1 MVIIELRRDVK
12 TLLDGVDCGADPSL
26 TGVFDP
32 ARDTTDVSVS
42 QHNGVGCRDYYK
54 IAI

>member
-1 MVIIELRRDVK
+1 MVIKELWRDVK
-12 TLLDGVDCGADPSL
+12 TLLDGGADPSL

-32 ARDTTDVSVS
+32 ARDTTDVSIG
-42 QHNGVGCRDYYK
+42 QHNGVECCDYK